1 MARSKYPLSGE
12 RLIKINLNISFAVL
26 QLIKYG
32 EMKRKV
38 KSFYFFL
45 SWKNDV
51 ERIKSF

>member
-12 RLIKINLNISFAVL
+12 RLIKINFNIFFAVL
-26 QLIKYG
+26 RIKYG

-45 SWKNDV
+45 S
-51 ERIKSF
+51 